1 MMIKNSFFLKKISIF
16 IIYFFLNFCVFAA
29 TSTQTEWIVAA
40 QKFTYKNNVQSSSFS
55 DSILTNLPCSI
66 LEKIDL
72 NILRNISNSEIY
84 SREQAE
90 LKKERISLFL
100 QLSNAIKKRD
110 ALVLQNYSDKELKN
124 KIKEEEKKVDE
135 IKEKIDE
142 NIQKQKE
149 IEEKSLGIYQ
159 EEEKNFLEK
168 YSQAFS
174 DFLKQNQDEE
184 IYEKISI
191 YNKDSSVL
199 YKFSD
204 ENILID
210 DPKAEQQIL
219 NSKINALI
227 TGQITA
233 FGEYLSVTVEVY
245 LFPGAKKIGT
255 VTEVGTVQEL
265 ELFASSIAEQIIP
278 ILTNSMPVTL
288 KINLENDEQRKN
300 ATLYI
305 NDTTYETIPE
315 EIVLA
320 SGVYNLTFVCPGFKT
335 LGTSYFFE
343 GGKTFK
349 IDVNMQ
355 KEQLSD
361 ITLNLKKPMI
371 GSYLVNGISIPS
383 EEGIASIK
391 VNEKNILGEF
401 LAENGEYSFFYI
413 PEKNILPDVT
423 FQVKT
428 NFLDKSDYI
437 EKHRRRMYNAY
448 SVLIVSLIPYFYT
461 KGNLDYYTTEN
472 NLAKIQTWQT
482 ANKVSG
488 GISIAAGTY
497 FVYELVRYF
506 IAADSVLP
514 KNAKIIK

>member
-174 DFLKQNQDEE
+174 DFLKQNKDEE

-204 ENILID
+204 ENILIN

-300 ATLYI
+300 TTLYI
-305 NDTTYETIPE
+305 NDTTYESIPE

-320 SGVYNLTFVCPGFKT
+320 SGVYNLTFVCSGFKT

-343 GGKTFK
+343 GGKTFN

-355 KEQLSD
+355 EELLSD

-383 EEGIASIK
+383 EEGGASIK

-461 KGNLDYYTTEN
+461 KGNLDYYTAEN

-482 ANKVSG
+482 ANKVAG

>member
-55 DSILTNLPCSI
+55 ESILTNLPCSI

-204 ENILID
+204 ENISID

-233 FGEYLSVTVEVY
+233 LGEYLSVTVEVY

-255 VTEVGTVQEL
+255 VTEVGTVQE
-265 ELFASSIAEQIIP
+265 
-278 ILTNSMPVTL
+278 
-288 KINLENDEQRKN
+288 
-300 ATLYI
+300 
-305 NDTTYETIPE
+305 
-315 EIVLA
+315 
-320 SGVYNLTFVCPGFKT
+320 
-335 LGTSYFFE
+335 
-343 GGKTFK
+343 
-349 IDVNMQ
+349 
-355 KEQLSD
+355 
-361 ITLNLKKPMI
+361 
-371 GSYLVNGISIPS
+371 
-383 EEGIASIK
+383 
-391 VNEKNILGEF
+391 
-401 LAENGEYSFFYI
+401 
-413 PEKNILPDVT
+413 
-423 FQVKT
+423 
-428 NFLDKSDYI
+428 
-437 EKHRRRMYNAY
+437 
-448 SVLIVSLIPYFYT
+448 
-461 KGNLDYYTTEN
+461 
-472 NLAKIQTWQT
+472 
-482 ANKVSG
+482 
-488 GISIAAGTY
+488 
-497 FVYELVRYF
+497 
-506 IAADSVLP
+506 
-514 KNAKIIK
+514 